1 MYSLDIGNKNHL
13 IKKSNAFREKQTK
26 YSTYINNNKY
36 NNILT
41 TLDNKHQ
48 EKITEFN
55 EQDGHLL
62 KKKKYIKNLYTN

>member
-1 MYSLDIGNKNHL
+1 MHSLDICNINHPM
-13 IKKSNAFREKQTK
+13 KKSNAFREKQTK
-26 YSTYINNNKY
+26 YRTYINNNKY

-55 EQDGHLL
+55 DQEGNLL
-62 KKKKYIKNLYTN
+62 KKKKNI